1 MKGEEQ
7 GTSSKGMEVGD
18 LPGRKYQPHQA
29 VIGLFRHYGTAAARR
44 AGKEALNELLNKL
57 FA

>member
-1 MKGEEQ
+1 MNGEEQ

-18 LPGRKYQPHQA
+18 LPGRKCQPHQA
-29 VIGLFRHYGTAAARR
+29 VMVYFDTTAAARR
-44 AGKEALNELLNKL
+44 VGKEALKELLNKL